1 MICRE
6 IVHTCS
12 NYHVARA
19 AVDSIGG
26 EFARAFSETASRRSM
41 SRGALAACIVR
52 EFGDKADAGE
62 HRNVAK
68 AARGSEQPVLT
79 GLRYILESAVRE
91 ESPPAWMIA
100 ASRIC
105 A

>member
-26 EFARAFSETASRRSM
+26 EFARVFSESASRRSM
-41 SRGALAACIVR
+41 SRGAFAACIVR
-52 EFGDKADAGE
+52 EFGDKADADE
-62 HRNVAK
+62 HQSVTR
-68 AARGSEQPVLT
+68 AAQGSEQPVLT
-79 GLRYILESAVRE
+79 GLRYILERAVRE

-100 ASRIC
+100 ATRAC